1 MVFGPGP
8 FVSVTIERTVS
19 GADGDEV
26 HVHAAG
32 QGIWVARAAARLG
45 ADVTLVTTSGGE
57 HGRVLDALLADEPFA
72 VTAVRVSGEGACYVD
87 DRREGDRDR
96 IASRHSDVL
105 SRHELDDLYGTALT
119 SGLSADVAVLCGTG
133 ETERLP
139 ADVYRRLA
147 TDLRNN
153 DVPVVADLSGSFV
166 ARALEGGVDVLKMS
180 AEEAIELDG
189 GGSDAGADPV
199 EMARRLTERG
209 AHRVVLTRG
218 KDPAVAVGGD
228 TAYELFAPPLETA
241 DPRGAGDSMTAAL
254 AAGIAA
260 REDWETVLVRA
271 TAAGA
276 ANVTRHGLGTAWASE
291 VDALEP
297 RVRLAPVG
305 S

>member
-8 FVSVTIERTVS
+8 FVSITIERTVS

-32 QGIWVARAAARLG
+32 QGVWVARAAARLG

-72 VTAVRVSGEGACYVD
+72 VTAVPVSGEGACYVD
-87 DRREGDRDR
+87 DRREGDRER
-96 IASRHSDVL
+96 IASRHSDLL
-105 SRHELDDLYGTALT
+105 SRHELDDLYGGALS
-119 SGLSADVAVLCGTG
+119 SGLAADVAVLCGTG
-133 ETERLP
+133 EAERLP

-166 ARALEGGVDVLKMS
+166 ACALEGGVDVLKMS
-180 AEEAIELDG
+180 AEEALELEG
-189 GGSDAGADPV
+189 GGSDDGSDFV
-199 EMARRLTERG
+199 EMARRLAERG

-218 KDPAVAVGGD
+218 EDPAVAFGGD
-228 TAYELFAPPLETA
+228 VAYELVAPPLETA
-241 DPRGAGDSMTAAL
+241 DHRGAGDSMTAAL
-254 AAGIAA
+254 AAGVAA
-260 REDWETVLVRA
+260 GEDWDAVLVRA

-291 VDALEP
+291 VEALEP
-297 RVRLAPVG
+297 RVCLAPIG
-305 S
+305 R